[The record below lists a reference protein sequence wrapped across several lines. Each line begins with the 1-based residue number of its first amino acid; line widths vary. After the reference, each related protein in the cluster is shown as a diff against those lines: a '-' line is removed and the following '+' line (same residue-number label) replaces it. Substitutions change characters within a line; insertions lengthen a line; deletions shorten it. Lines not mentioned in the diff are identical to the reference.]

1 MTLETLTLCRP
12 MLMCVRETV
21 TYNKKY
27 RFDLGSISDMKLPK
41 SLEFFYMLRMIKV
54 SFVMLIK

>member
-27 RFDLGSISDMKLPK
+27 RFDLGSISDKK